1 MASPRPYVAVAAAA
15 VLAALYFVPS
25 AHAGTA
31 TVAATTPA
39 ATSTVAATTSAGTS
53 ARTPATT
60 TQAAPAGS
68 LAETGMIDT
77 KPYVIGGAVFLLAGA
92 GLVVN
97 ATRRSRHALQ
107 VAEAAEDADPEE

>member
-31 TVAATTPA
+31 TVADTF
-39 ATSTVAATTSAGTS
+39 TVAATAPAATS

-60 TQAAPAGS
+60 TQAEPAGS

>member
-1 MASPRPYVAVAAAA
+1 MTSPRPYVAAVAAA

-25 AHAGTA
+25 AHAGPATA

-39 ATSTVAATTSAGTS
+39 TVSASTSAQGT
-53 ARTPATT
+53 ATT
-60 TQAAPAGS
+60 TQAEPAGS

-77 KPYVIGGAVFLLAGA
+77 KPYVIGGGVFLLAGA

-107 VAEAAEDADPEE
+107 AAEAEEADAEE

>member
-25 AHAGTA
+25 AHADTA
-31 TVAATTPA
+31 TVA
-39 ATSTVAATTSAGTS
+39 ATSTVAATTPAATS

>member
-25 AHAGTA
+25 AHAGTS

-39 ATSTVAATTSAGTS
+39 ATS

>member
-1 MASPRPYVAVAAAA
+1 MASPRPYVAAAAAA

-25 AHAGTA
+25 AHASTPAVATTA
-31 TVAATTPA
+31 TTRAGAAGP
-39 ATSTVAATTSAGTS
+39 SG
-53 ARTPATT
+53 
-60 TQAAPAGS
+60 G

-77 KPYVIGGAVFLLAGA
+77 KPYVIGGAVFLVAGA

-107 VAEAAEDADPEE
+107 AAEAEVGDPSDEGAPEDA

>member
-1 MASPRPYVAVAAAA
+1 MPRPYVAAVAAA

-25 AHAGTA
+25 AHADTPADTA
-31 TVAATTPA
+31 PVAATAPASTASAAPA
-39 ATSTVAATTSAGTS
+39 ATG
-53 ARTPATT
+53 
-60 TQAAPAGS
+60 QAAPAGQ

-97 ATRRSRHALQ
+97 ATRRSRHALEAA
-107 VAEAAEDADPEE
+107 AEAEEAAPED

>member
-1 MASPRPYVAVAAAA
+1 MASPRPYVAAAAAA

-25 AHAGTA
+25 AHAAPAAASGA
-31 TVAATTPA
+31 APARSAATT
-39 ATSTVAATTSAGTS
+39 
-53 ARTPATT
+53 
-60 TQAAPAGS
+60 QADPAGG

-97 ATRRSRHALQ
+97 ATRRSRHALEA
-107 VAEAAEDADPEE
+107 AEAADDGEPDGAEPGGL